1 MLCAWVTPEL
11 ALLGGIFAVMEFG
24 PLCAWTNSYSGGYP
38 AAIGGC
44 LIFGM
49 LPRLRL
55 ERNKLLRMA
64 VWTLAALTPLLFL
77 ILLQKGTVSV
87 PLMASF
93 MLRLGY
99 QVRFYR
105 FFFLPPLYLALV
117 GFLFSLREA
126 RMRWVAAALAILGL
140 GANFFPYLTVNYLAG
155 ATCLFLL
162 ASVAGLE
169 QVGRMK
175 ALGPD
180 IARILIVLCI
190 AEFVALHFDIWNPM
204 QYGSQQRRIQVNR
217 NLEAMKGQ
225 LLIFVRYSSRHSSQN
240 EWVWNK
246 ADIDSARVI
255 YAHDLGPEKN
265 ARLIRYYANRK
276 VLLLEPDEFVP
287 RLAAYNSAVE

>member
-1 MLCAWVTPEL
+1 
-11 ALLGGIFAVMEFG
+11 
-24 PLCAWTNSYSGGYP
+24 
-38 AAIGGC
+38 
-44 LIFGM
+44 
-49 LPRLRL
+49 
-55 ERNKLLRMA
+55 
-64 VWTLAALTPLLFL
+64 
-77 ILLQKGTVSV
+77 
-87 PLMASF
+87 
-93 MLRLGY
+93 
-99 QVRFYR
+99 
-105 FFFLPPLYLALV
+105 
-117 GFLFSLREA
+117 
-126 RMRWVAAALAILGL
+126 
-140 GANFFPYLTVNYLAG
+140 
-155 ATCLFLL
+155 
-162 ASVAGLE
+162 
-169 QVGRMK
+169 MK